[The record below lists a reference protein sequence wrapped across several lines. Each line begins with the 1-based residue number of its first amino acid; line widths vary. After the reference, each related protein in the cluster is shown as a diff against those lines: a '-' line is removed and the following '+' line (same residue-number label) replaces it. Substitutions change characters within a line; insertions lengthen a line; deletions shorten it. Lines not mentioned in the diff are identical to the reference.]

1 MHSTVDQALQAP
13 SQAQPSLKG
22 SLLSIYWRTGTED
35 WGRQTGMLSIRGL
48 RRVNCVGEQASS
60 LIIYMYCIY

>member
-22 SLLSIYWRTGTED
+22 SLLSIYLLED
-35 WGRQTGMLSIRGL
+35 WHGRLGKTDWNVIHSWIKK
-48 RRVNCVGEQASS
+48 S
-60 LIIYMYCIY
+60 